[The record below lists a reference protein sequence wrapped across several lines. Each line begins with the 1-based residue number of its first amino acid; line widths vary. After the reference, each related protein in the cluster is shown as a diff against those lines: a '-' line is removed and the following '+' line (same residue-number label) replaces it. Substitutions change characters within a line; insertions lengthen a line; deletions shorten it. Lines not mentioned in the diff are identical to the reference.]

1 MFSSLSKGI
10 KINLFAALLIDILS
24 RQLTVETYAEA
35 VAMLS
40 MALMATETADI
51 EQNEAILGAVAD
63 YFNELATFVTD
74 TNVTINATVSWDSHT
89 H

>member
-1 MFSSLSKGI
+1 M
-10 KINLFAALLIDILS
+10 IDILS

-40 MALMATETADI
+40 EALMDTENADI
-51 EQNEAILGAVAD
+51 EQNEAILRAVAD

-74 TNVTINATVSWDSHT
+74 TNVTINATVS
-89 H
+89 